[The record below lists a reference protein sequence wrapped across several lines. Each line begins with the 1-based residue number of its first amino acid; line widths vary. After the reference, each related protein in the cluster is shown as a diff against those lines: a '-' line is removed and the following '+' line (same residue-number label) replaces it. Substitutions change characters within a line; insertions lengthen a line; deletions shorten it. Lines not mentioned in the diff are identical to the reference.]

1 MKFKYLV
8 TVVALFRFLI
18 CNNSSSGTPNGDG
31 WQNLFNGKNLDG
43 WHQLNGQAKYTVENG
58 EIVGT
63 TVPNTPNSFLVTDKQ
78 YSDFFLDIDFKVDT
92 AMNSGIQIR
101 SESSPDYNNGRV
113 HGYQVEIDPSKRA
126 WSGGI
131 YDEARRGW
139 LYDLELNPHAKTAF
153 KNGEWN
159 HYHVECIGNSIRT
172 WVNGV
177 PAANLVDAMTPK
189 GFIAL
194 QVHQISDPSH
204 AGQEIRWKNIRIK
217 TGNLKPSPDD
227 NLFVVNL
234 VPNTLT
240 GQEKKNGVKLLW
252 DGKTSNGWRGLGKKH
267 FPDSGWVMQ
276 DGVLTVLPSNG
287 QQEGRGG
294 DIITDKE
301 YGAFELQFEF
311 KLTPAAN
318 SGVKY
323 FVKESYDTH
332 GMSGI
337 GLEYQVL
344 DDKLHP
350 DAKLG
355 RNFDRTTSSLYD
367 LIPRNNIP
375 AALKSVGEWNRGR
388 IIVYPDNHV
397 EHWLNGYKMIS
408 YQRGSDEFK
417 QLVEIS
423 KYKDW
428 KNFGLWD
435 KGHILLQD
443 HGDKVS
449 YRSIKMRELK

>member
-1 MKFKYLV
+1 MNLKNSLTCLAFL
-8 TVVALFRFLI
+8 LFLNPAFT
-18 CNNSSSGTPNGDG
+18 SAQTAKAG
-31 WQNLFNGKNLDG
+31 WTNLFNGENLNG
-43 WHQLNGQAKYTVENG
+43 WHQLNGHAKYSVENK

-63 TVPNTPNSFLVTDKQ
+63 TVANTPNSFLATDKV
-78 YSDFFLDIDFKVDT
+78 YGDFFLELDIKVDT

-101 SESSPDYNNGRV
+101 SESLPDYNNGRV

-139 LYDLELNPHAKTAF
+139 LYPLELNPAAKKAF
-153 KNGEWN
+153 KNGQWN
-159 HYHVECIGNSIRT
+159 HYHIECIGNSIRI
-172 WVNGV
+172 WLNGV
-177 PAANLVDAMTPK
+177 PTANLVDGMTRK

-194 QVHQISDPSH
+194 QVHEVPDAAH
-204 AGQEIRWKNIRIK
+204 AGEEIRFKNIRIK
-217 TGNLKPSPDD
+217 TTDLKPSPD
-227 NLFVVNL
+227 NSIFVVNF

-240 GQEKKNGVKLLW
+240 SQEKKNGVQLLW
-252 DGKTSNGWRGLGKKH
+252 DGKTSKGWRGINKDH
-267 FPDSGWVMQ
+267 FPDSGWVMK
-276 DGVLTVLPSNG
+276 DGVLTILASNG
-287 QQEGRGG
+287 QQEGSGG
-294 DIITDKE
+294 DIITNKE

-355 RNFDRTTSSLYD
+355 RNGDRTLSSLYD
-367 LIPRNNIP
+367 LIPRKNTP
-375 AALKSVGEWNRGR
+375 AALKEVGEWNHGR

-397 EHWLNGYKMIS
+397 EHWLNGYKMLE
-408 YQRGSDEFK
+408 YQRGSAEFK
-417 QLVEIS
+417 HLVDIS

-443 HGDKVS
+443 HGNEVS
-449 YRSIKMRELK
+449 YRSIKIRELK